1 MRNDGKNH
9 IMYKTSIIAH
19 HTIYNNLITFIKIN
33 GDRGSVEIDEKLHDQ
48 IIFIIGPTVMQ
59 IPGVNFE
66 FEYLHDNLK
75 KKISK
80 LSGVSH
86 ILESGQDLR

>member
-33 GDRGSVEIDEKLHDQ
+33 GDRGSVEIVEKFHNRN
-48 IIFIIGPTVMQ
+48 IFLVDPTVMQ

-66 FEYLHDNLK
+66 FEYQRDNLVERNQ
-75 KKISK
+75 K
-80 LSGVSH
+80 LSRVSH
-86 ILESGQDLR
+86 ILQSGHDLR